1 MNVLVRPIITEQSL
15 TAAQQGKFTFLVELE
30 AGKDAVK
37 KEVESTYNVHVVD
50 IATVIVKGKVKRVGK
65 KRTEKKVGK
74 YKKAVVT
81 LKKGEKIDAFDLGEQ
96 K

>member
-37 KEVESTYNVHVVD
+37 KEVESTYAVHVTDV
-50 IATVIVKGKVKRVGK
+50 ATVIVKGKVKRVGK